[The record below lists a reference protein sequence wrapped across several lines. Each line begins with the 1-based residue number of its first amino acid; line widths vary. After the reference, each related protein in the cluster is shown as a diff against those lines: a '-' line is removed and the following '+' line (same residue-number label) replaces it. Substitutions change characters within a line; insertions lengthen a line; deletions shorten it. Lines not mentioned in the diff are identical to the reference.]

1 MPKPASYRRKQN
13 LVYHEEPELEQGQC
27 VARVLQAYGENTYEV
42 ETEDGAQKLYSLPK
56 RLRYISYIGHGTFV
70 FVRNDGTR
78 RQSKIN
84 GDIEAVVLDHFLSN
98 QRKKPYWPARFA
110 QEKQLHPSG
119 STVLTNKA
127 ADTASKE
134 TDYRN
139 KKSDKLW
146 TDGEGEGVG
155 EGEGSNENKDQD
167 REQHSDES
175 DEDDQWFVGMGNPN
189 RSAPVT
195 YDDSDEE
202 SE

>member
-13 LVYHEEPELEQGQC
+13 LVYQEEPELEEGQR

-42 ETEDGAQKLYSLPK
+42 ETEDGAQNLYSLPK

-70 FVRNDGTR
+70 FVRNDDTR

-98 QRKKPYWPARFA
+98 QRKKLYWPARFA
-110 QEKQLHPSG
+110 QEKRLDPSG
-119 STVLTNKA
+119 STALSNKA
-127 ADTASKE
+127 DITSEE
-134 TDYRN
+134 TDHRN
-139 KKSDKLW
+139 KNSLTLP
-146 TDGEGEGVG
+146 TDGEGEGG
-155 EGEGSNENKDQD
+155 DENKDED
-167 REQHSDES
+167 PEQRSDES

-189 RSAPVT
+189 RSAHVT

-202 SE
+202 SG